1 MPLPKAF
8 VDSSYRTEPVDLQP
22 FGNTVSIETG
32 SDNPFEDDQDV
43 EIFSQQSGGMAGPD
57 PRMRSK
63 KTLIKGTKVTTHQ
76 AGVARTYKTR
86 SQANRQGFMPGMA
99 GFAGLGAD
107 PAPGLDQDEGNPP
120 GYVPPAGQAAPA
132 SPAAPAA
139 PPTGAWAA
147 LTSLFSA
154 GPAGVTAY
162 ETAKSNAPKPPG
174 MPPAGMPPAP
184 GKSTSITKMLPWI
197 LGGVGVLV
205 VGGLLAGR
213 SKPATVVATNPRRRR
228 HRR

>member
-32 SDNPFEDDQDV
+32 SDNPFESDQDV

-57 PRMRSK
+57 ARMRSK

-76 AGVARTYKTR
+76 AGVARTYHTR
-86 SQANRQGFMPGMA
+86 SQGNRQGFMPGMA

-107 PAPGLDQDEGNPP
+107 PAPGLDQDEANPP
-120 GYVPPAGQAAPA
+120 GYIPPTGQG
-132 SPAAPAA
+132 APAA
-139 PPTGAWAA
+139 QAPGAAPSGAWAA

-154 GPAGVTAY
+154 VPAGVTAY
-162 ETAKSNAPKPPG
+162 ENAKSGAPKPPG
-174 MPPAGMPPAP
+174 MPVAPMPPAG
-184 GKSTSITKMLPWI
+184 GKSGGIGKALPWI
-197 LGGVGVLV
+197 IGAVGVIGVGM
-205 VGGLLAGR
+205 LLAGK

-228 HRR
+228 RR